1 MKEAAMNVDTKQF
14 RRAHAELEKRAGLSA
29 AAASFPALGSEERES
44 VRRRIVSFLREEVE
58 PHTKLD
64 EQLLYPAVAHRLGDP
79 LIAASMNYDHLAIRE
94 WIAQIEEVDVAD
106 TNRCQKLLYGL
117 DALISVHVW
126 KENELF
132 LASLGSSS
140 WPAAAR

>member
-1 MKEAAMNVDTKQF
+1 MNVDTKQF
-14 RRAHAELEKRAGLSA
+14 RRAHTELEQHAELSA
-29 AAASFPALGSEERES
+29 AAESFPRLSLEARED
-44 VRRRIVSFLREEVE
+44 VRRTVMTFLRDEVE

-64 EQLLYPAVAHRLGDP
+64 EELLYPAVAHRLGDP

-94 WIAQIEEVDVAD
+94 WIKRIDEVDVSD
-106 TNRCQKLLYGL
+106 TAQCQKLLYGL

-132 LASLGSSS
+132 LASLGPSS
-140 WPAAAR
+140 WPPAAR